1 MKINISIDNKILI
14 GIGLALLGIAII
26 AFTISYSKNKSK
38 TIIQYVEADYTDRV
52 MGHSGSSI
60 DSERQYLPSEQW
72 KGQSSKCYDCER
84 DMQARCGDAA
94 VFNATK
100 QKLFSI

>member
-1 MKINISIDNKILI
+1 MNKQSII
-14 GIGLALLGIAII
+14 GISLAVIGFIIICAI
-26 AFTISYSKNKSK
+26 FLHMSKNKK
-38 TIIQYVEADYTDRV
+38 QIVIVHKADHYDRV

-60 DSERQYLPSEQW
+60 DSERQFSRSEQW

-84 DMQARCGDAA
+84 DMQSRCGDAA

-100 QKLFSI
+100 QKLFSV